1 MDKWNRTES
10 PEVNP
15 HTYNQL
21 IFEKGSNNVQWEKD
35 SLFIKWWLESWTIGK
50 SVKLEHILTP
60 YTKINWKWLKDVN
73 KNHGTI
79 KLLEEGIA
87 KVFLEINGI
96 SIFLV

>member
-1 MDKWNRTES
+1 MHQQSINLWQRGQEYTM
-10 PEVNP
+10 
-15 HTYNQL
+15 
-21 IFEKGSNNVQWEKD
+21 EKRPFLKQWCWER
-35 SLFIKWWLESWTIGK
+35 WTVPRK

-60 YTKINWKWLKDVN
+60 YTKINLKWLKDVN